1 MGELDGD
8 QIGRL
13 VYLVLLGTVLGGY
26 ALVAR
31 RNQIGAMVRNL
42 VLWGLI
48 ITGVA
53 AAWGLWDGMNRP
65 GLGGGSQMVS
75 TGQAVELRRG
85 RDGHFRLELEI
96 SAAPGRAPQ
105 RIGFIVDTG
114 ASDLVL
120 SPQDARKLG
129 FADADLAYL
138 GTARTANGI
147 VRTAQVRLHEV
158 SVPGLTHRDVRALV
172 NEGELHVS
180 LLGMGY
186 LNRFSRIEIAG
197 DRLRLEF

>member
-1 MGELDGD
+1 LGELNGD

-13 VYLVLLGTVLGGY
+13 VYLVLLGTVLVGY

-31 RNQIGAMVRNL
+31 RNQLGAMLRNL
-42 VLWGLI
+42 LLWGLI

-53 AAWGLWDGMNRP
+53 AAWGLWDGMQRP
-65 GLGGGSQMVS
+65 GSSQMVS
-75 TGQAVELRRG
+75 TGQALEVRRG
-85 RDGHFRLELEI
+85 RDGHFRMELEI
-96 SAAPGRAPQ
+96 TAQAGGPVQ

-120 SPQDARKLG
+120 APQDAQKLG
-129 FADADLAYL
+129 FGADDLAFL
-138 GTARTANGI
+138 GTARTANGV

-158 SVPGLTHRDVRALV
+158 AAGGASHSNVRALV

-180 LLGMGY
+180 LLGMAY
-186 LNRFSRIEIAG
+186 LSRFSRIEIAG
-197 DRLRLEF
+197 DRLRLEY

>member
-1 MGELDGD
+1 MAELDGD

-13 VYLVLLGTVLGGY
+13 IYLVLLGTVLGGY

-31 RNQIGAMVRNL
+31 RNQIGAMLRNL
-42 VLWGLI
+42 ILWGLI

-53 AAWGLWDGMNRP
+53 AAWGLWDGMQRP
-65 GLGGGSQMVS
+65 GASQMVT
-75 TGQAVELRRG
+75 TGQALDLRRG
-85 RDGHFRLELEI
+85 RDGHFRMELEI
-96 SAAPGRAPQ
+96 TATPGRPAQ

-120 SPQDARKLG
+120 SPQDAQKLG
-129 FADADLAYL
+129 FGEGDLAFL
-138 GTARTANGI
+138 GTARTANGV
-147 VRTAQVRLHEV
+147 VRTAQVQLHQV
-158 SVPGLTHRDVRALV
+158 SVPGLTHRNVRALV